1 MAALCQKLVFWWRL
15 PLKSLLSK
23 PSNFGTSI
31 TFGEKSR
38 ANEKKK
44 KKSKSLLI
52 FAKIVFI
59 RNQILKSSKGS
70 DKFLA

>member
-44 KKSKSLLI
+44 KKVKVCL
-52 FAKIVFI
+52 
-59 RNQILKSSKGS
+59 
-70 DKFLA
+70 FLPR

>member
-44 KKSKSLLI
+44 KK
-52 FAKIVFI
+52 
-59 RNQILKSSKGS
+59 
-70 DKFLA
+70 

>member
-44 KKSKSLLI
+44 KSKSLLI